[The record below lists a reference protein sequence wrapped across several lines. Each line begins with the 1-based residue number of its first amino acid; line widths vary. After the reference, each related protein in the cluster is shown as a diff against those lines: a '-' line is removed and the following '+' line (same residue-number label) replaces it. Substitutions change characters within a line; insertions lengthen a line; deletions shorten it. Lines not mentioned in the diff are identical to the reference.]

1 MKTILIIIGIVLLL
15 VIGVQSYY
23 TYKLSQQ
30 VQRLSASKS
39 ITTTQSQPLSSFN
52 WQTDKWN
59 PFEEFQKMQNEMNSI
74 FGQFHSH
81 LNNTP
86 SAIFKGF
93 NFHPTIDLKEEKD
106 RFIVKADIPGAD
118 ESSINVTVENQQLKI
133 SAKTHKTHEE
143 KSGADILRSER
154 FIGQFERVITLPSAV
169 NTAKMTTQYEN
180 GVLTVT
186 IPKSQS

>member
-1 MKTILIIIGIVLLL
+1 MKTILIIIGIILLI

-23 TYKLSQQ
+23 TYKLSKQ
-30 VQRLSASKS
+30 VQRLSASKA
-39 ITTTQSQPLSSFN
+39 ITTTESQPLSSFN

-59 PFEEFQKMQNEMNSI
+59 PFEEFQKLQNEMNSI

-86 SAIFKGF
+86 STIFKGF

-118 ESSINVTVENQQLKI
+118 ESSINVTVEDQQLKI
-133 SAKTHKTHEE
+133 SAKTNKKHEE
-143 KSGADILRSER
+143 HSGGVLRSER
-154 FIGQFERVITLPSAV
+154 FIGQFERIITLPSAV
-169 NTAKMTTQYEN
+169 NAAKMTTEYKN
-180 GVLTVT
+180 GVLTVNL
-186 IPKSQS
+186 PKR

>member
-1 MKTILIIIGIVLLL
+1 MKIILIIIAIVLLL

-23 TYKLSQQ
+23 TYKLSKQ

-74 FGQFHSH
+74 FAQFHSH

-86 SAIFKGF
+86 DALFKGF

-106 RFIVKADIPGAD
+106 RLIVKADIPGAE

-133 SAKTHKTHEE
+133 SAKTNKKHEE
-143 KSGADILRSER
+143 KSGNILRSER

-169 NTAKMTTQYEN
+169 NAAKMTTEYKN

-186 IPKSQS
+186 LPKSQS